1 MLNWEEISAYI
12 ENPNLC
18 SQNDLQ
24 ELKGFCDKFPFSQ
37 VFPLLYLKV
46 LSEGNHVNFEE
57 ELELYAHKI
66 TDRVQLY
73 NLLFQNDNVD
83 LIAENETMKVNL
95 DEKNQ
100 EEITFVHKKLNEK
113 NEITPD
119 TENYTEISDTK
130 EEAKEFYTIENQELI
145 ENEQS
150 EPILDELDKE
160 ILTSSAISS
169 FVFEELEP
177 EIKDSVLPEFDLT
190 IGDEVDS
197 LEINLEFSKESIT
210 NQNNSSEKTFLE
222 WLTKSQTFIE
232 NQEDYSSYEVTYIEF
247 EKPKKEF
254 FSPIKKARESLSEE
268 ALPVSETLAKI
279 YSEQG
284 NISKAIDVYKQ
295 LCLIIPEKKSY
306 FASQIKSLKKK

>member
-83 LIAENETMKVNL
+83 LIAESETMKVNL

-100 EEITFVHKKLNEK
+100 KEINIVHKKSNEK
-113 NEITPD
+113 NKITPD
-119 TENYTEISDTK
+119 TEKYTEISDTK

>member
-73 NLLFQNDNVD
+73 NLLFHNDNVD
-83 LIAENETMKVNL
+83 LIAESETMKVNL

-100 EEITFVHKKLNEK
+100 EEITFVHNKSNEK
-113 NEITPD
+113 NEITLD
-119 TENYTEISDTK
+119 SENYTEISDTN
-130 EEAKEFYTIENQELI
+130 EEAKELYTIENQELI
-145 ENEQS
+145 ENKQS

-177 EIKDSVLPEFDLT
+177 EIKDSVMPEFDLT
-190 IGDEVDS
+190 IRDEVDS
-197 LEINLEFSKESIT
+197 LEINLEYSKESIT
-210 NQNNSSEKTFLE
+210 NRNSSSEKTFLE
-222 WLTKSQTFIE
+222 WLTKSQVYNEI
-232 NQEDYSSYEVTYIEF
+232 QEDYSSYEVTYIEF
-247 EKPKKEF
+247 EKPRKEF

-268 ALPVSETLAKI
+268 GLPVSETLAKI

>member
-83 LIAENETMKVNL
+83 LIAESETMKVNL

-100 EEITFVHKKLNEK
+100 KEINIVHKKSNEK
-113 NEITPD
+113 NKITPD

>member
-73 NLLFQNDNVD
+73 NLLFHNDNVD
-83 LIAENETMKVNL
+83 LIAESETMKVNL

-100 EEITFVHKKLNEK
+100 EEITFVYNKSNEK
-113 NEITPD
+113 NEITLD
-119 TENYTEISDTK
+119 SENYTEISDTN
-130 EEAKEFYTIENQELI
+130 EEAKELYTIENQELI
-145 ENEQS
+145 ENKQS

-177 EIKDSVLPEFDLT
+177 EIKDSVMPEFDLT
-190 IGDEVDS
+190 IRDEVDS
-197 LEINLEFSKESIT
+197 LEINLEYSKESIT
-210 NQNNSSEKTFLE
+210 NRNSSSEKTFLE
-222 WLTKSQTFIE
+222 WLTKSQVYNEI
-232 NQEDYSSYEVTYIEF
+232 QEDYSSYEVTYIEF
-247 EKPKKEF
+247 EKPRKEF

-268 ALPVSETLAKI
+268 GLPVSETLAKI

>member
-83 LIAENETMKVNL
+83 LIAESETMKVNL

-100 EEITFVHKKLNEK
+100 KEINIVHKKSNEK
-113 NEITPD
+113 NKITPD
-119 TENYTEISDTK
+119 TEKYTEISDTK
-130 EEAKEFYTIENQELI
+130 EEAKELYTIENQELI

>member
-73 NLLFQNDNVD
+73 NLLFHNDNVD
-83 LIAENETMKVNL
+83 LIAESETMKVNL

-100 EEITFVHKKLNEK
+100 EEITFVYNKSNEK
-113 NEITPD
+113 NEITLD
-119 TENYTEISDTK
+119 SENYTEISDTN
-130 EEAKEFYTIENQELI
+130 EEAKELYTIENQELI
-145 ENEQS
+145 ENKQS

-177 EIKDSVLPEFDLT
+177 EIKDSVMPEFDLT
-190 IGDEVDS
+190 IRDEVDS
-197 LEINLEFSKESIT
+197 LEINLEYSKESIT
-210 NQNNSSEKTFLE
+210 NRNSLSEKTFLE
-222 WLTKSQTFIE
+222 WLTKSQVYNEI
-232 NQEDYSSYEVTYIEF
+232 QEDYSSYEVTYIEF
-247 EKPKKEF
+247 EKPRKEF

-268 ALPVSETLAKI
+268 GLPVSETLAKI

>member
-83 LIAENETMKVNL
+83 LIAESETMKVNL

-100 EEITFVHKKLNEK
+100 KEINIVHKKSNEK
-113 NEITPD
+113 NKITPD

-130 EEAKEFYTIENQELI
+130 EEAKELYTIENQELI

-160 ILTSSAISS
+160 ILTYSAISS